1 MSMSSFSRKEP
12 GFPER
17 ERERERK
24 ERGYKE
30 GGGKNNEIKK
40 RRTKME
46 LPYVSTGSINFRIRV
61 N

>member
-17 ERERERK
+17 ERERK
-24 ERGYKE
+24 ERGYK
-30 GGGKNNEIKK
+30 GRGGKNNEIKK

-46 LPYVSTGSINFRIRV
+46 LSYVSTGSINFRIRV